1 MHIEALLRL
10 VTERYPCTE
19 KEYPEMQVLD
29 DTGKKRLERA
39 HTLFHVITSTGRIA
53 SQLEMIDHG
62 SVINTDVMQQRVGK
76 LLLDVMRLAA
86 ACDMTEADI
95 KEFLDAWATRTPPPD
110 RSKK

>member
-1 MHIEALLRL
+1 MRIEDLLRL
-10 VTERYPCTE
+10 VAERYPCTE

-29 DTGKKRLERA
+29 DTGKKRLERT
-39 HTLFHVITSTGRIA
+39 HTLFHVITSIGRIA

-62 SVINTDVMQQRVGK
+62 SVINTDVMQHRIGK

-86 ACDMTEADI
+86 ACDMTETDI
-95 KEFLDAWATRTPPPD
+95 TEFLDTWSSQPPPPN